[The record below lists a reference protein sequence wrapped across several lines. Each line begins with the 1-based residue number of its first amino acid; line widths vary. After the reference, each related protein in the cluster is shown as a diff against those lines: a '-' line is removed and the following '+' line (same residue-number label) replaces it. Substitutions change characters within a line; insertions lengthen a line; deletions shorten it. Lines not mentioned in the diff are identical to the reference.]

1 MGKFRSVPPIF
12 LNLQRYVEQFV
23 FFKTQVHLIKTS
35 ALLTL
40 KQIKPHDQI
49 PKIINVTSYVN
60 YTVACDTFHSVFF
73 FY

>member
-12 LNLQRYVEQFV
+12 LNLQRYVEQFF
-23 FFKTQVHLIKTS
+23 FFKNQHHLIKAS

-40 KQIKPHDQI
+40 KQITPHDQI

-60 YTVACDTFHSVFF
+60 YTVTCDPFHSVFF